1 MRKLTLL
8 FALLGAAGTGLFGCS
23 GSSSNDGG
31 GTTGTTGTTGDAGDN
46 QDDDGGFI
54 AVSGTVALNPVVG
67 AAIDAGL
74 FSGTIPPFA
83 GETLFID
90 EPLIATAQGVEA
102 GRLATSTLDG
112 SGTFDVPQVPLE
124 NIQIGLVATI
134 VGKSDDGGYLPC
146 EDTNPPAF
154 CTDYARSVSLV
165 YENFRP
171 TTDLTDVPILGVPV
185 QFAELLSTNLG
196 LAQGQ
201 HLLDQGFVLGYVVQS
216 DGGPLAGATFDDH
229 GQAHEIIYLD
239 DSLNPGGTATN
250 KFGMFL
256 VVAPGQ
262 PSPSTTYG
270 IVGHPELGCHRIG
283 SNKGTVLSL
292 VYDGARPGLT
302 CN

>member
-8 FALLGAAGTGLFGCS
+8 FALCGAGALVGCS
-23 GSSSNDGG
+23 GSSTTDG
-31 GTTGTTGTTGDAGDN
+31 GTTGSTGSTGDAGN
-46 QDDDGGFI
+46 NGDDDGGFI

-74 FSGTIPPFA
+74 FTGTIPAFA

-102 GRLATSTLDG
+102 GRLATSTLDS
-112 SGTFDVPQVPLE
+112 SGTFDVPLVPLE

-134 VGKSDDGGYLPC
+134 AGKSDDGGYLPC

-154 CTDYARSVSLV
+154 CDDYARSVSLV

-171 TTDLTDVPILGVPV
+171 TADVTGVPILGVPV
-185 QFAELLSTNLG
+185 QFTELLSANLG
-196 LAQGQ
+196 LAQGE
-201 HLLDQGFVLGYVVQS
+201 HLLDKGFVIGYVVQS

-229 GQAHEIIYLD
+229 GQAHQIIYLD
-239 DSLNPGGTATN
+239 DTLNPNANATSTN

-270 IVGHPELGCHRIG
+270 IVNHPEFGCHRLG

-292 VYDGARPGLT
+292 VYDGARPGIA
-302 CN
+302 CQ